1 MWNELTGIRKQI
13 DYDQVKMEA
22 MHLKKQV
29 ENDFLEKEIQDRIR
43 QARLALDLAIGK
55 EDYNGPLV
63 DGKINDAQQRR
74 GNQTVVQNENKP
86 VEREDSGKNPM
97 GATQTK
103 DAGKTPAA
111 KDNKTAPASPVKGA
125 DKTPAAQPGK
135 QADS

>member
-1 MWNELTGIRKQI
+1 
-13 DYDQVKMEA
+13 MEA

-55 EDYNGPLV
+55 QDYDGPMV

-74 GNQTVVQNENKP
+74 GNQTAIQNETKA

-97 GATQTK
+97 GATQPK
-103 DAGKTPAA
+103 DAAKTPAA
-111 KDNKTAPASPVKGA
+111 KDGKITAPASPVKVGA
-125 DKTPAAQPGK
+125 DKTPTAQPGK